1 MERGQI
7 KLVSIFAAVAFFIM
21 FSIRGQ
27 DLPFSVIECIGSSIT
42 AGVFANILYKKM
54 VWRLTRFTGVP
65 NLTNITEVVFEFEH
79 ELEAV
84 PGKAAPE
91 TRHYR
96 KPGKIEITQSG
107 CSIRMKIQTDQM
119 KSKTLNGKFV
129 LDDYS
134 DYVLYYHYRT
144 DSRGSAD
151 KRYPTQYG
159 ACCAEPDM
167 LLGHWAGS
175 YFTDQLTRGRIHFCS
190 LDELR
195 KKTDPNGSLYEYFSQ
210 ESSKALKGELSSL

>member
-1 MERGQI
+1 
-7 KLVSIFAAVAFFIM
+7 M

-79 ELEAV
+79 ALEAV

-195 KKTDPNGSLYEYFSQ
+195 KKTDPNGSLYEYLSQ

>member
-27 DLPFSVIECIGSSIT
+27 DLPFSAIECIGSSMT
-42 AGVFANILYKKM
+42 AGVFANILYKKL
-54 VWRLTRFTGVP
+54 VWRLSRFTGVP
-65 NLTNITEVVFEFEH
+65 NLTSITEVVFEFKH
-79 ELEAV
+79 ELVSESGEAV
-84 PGKAAPE
+84 LE

-96 KPGKIEITQSG
+96 KPGKIEIIQSG
-107 CSIRMKIQTDQM
+107 CNIRMKIQTDQM

-129 LDDYS
+129 LDDYN

-144 DSRGSAD
+144 DSRGSAN

-167 LLGHWAGS
+167 ILGHWVGS

-195 KKTDPNGSLYEYFSQ
+195 KKTDSDGSIYEYLLP
-210 ESSKALKGELSSL
+210 EGSKSFRGKLP

>member
-27 DLPFSVIECIGSSIT
+27 DLPFSAIECVGSSIT
-42 AGVFANILYKKM
+42 AGEFANILYKTL
-54 VWRLTRFTGVP
+54 VWRLSRFTGVP
-65 NLTNITEVVFEFEH
+65 NLTSITEVVFEFKH
-79 ELEAV
+79 ELVSES
-84 PGKAAPE
+84 GEAAPE
-91 TRHYR
+91 TRRYR

-107 CSIRMKIQTDQM
+107 CNIRMKIQTDQM

-129 LDDYS
+129 LDDYN

-144 DSRGSAD
+144 DSRGSAN

-167 LLGHWAGS
+167 ILGHWVGS

-190 LDELR
+190 LDELC
-195 KKTDPNGSLYEYFSQ
+195 KKTDSDGSLYEYLPQ
-210 ESSKALKGELSSL
+210 EGSKSLKGELP